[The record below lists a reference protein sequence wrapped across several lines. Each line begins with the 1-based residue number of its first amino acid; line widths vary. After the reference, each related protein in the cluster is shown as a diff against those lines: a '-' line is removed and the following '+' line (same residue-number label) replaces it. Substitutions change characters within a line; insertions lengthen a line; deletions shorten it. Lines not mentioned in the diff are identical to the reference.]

1 MKLSVWRYVFE
12 DLYEVL
18 QSGPKSRKWF
28 FFFPS
33 LMGHWSKGWEK
44 KILNGV
50 IGIWNS
56 RLGVLQVYGHEIM
69 GSNVQMYRLNGLY
82 MLFSFS
88 SFFWHCIEKKN
99 NFIVICFILYVRRVV
114 SICFLCTN
122 KRKLYFLSDF
132 FIVFYLSEEELK
144 VFNIIG
150 QMCTF
155 FWEIYLHVGCTCNVL
170 CYISKACIVIF
181 SKDLQFAFWFMERK
195 NIFAIYFYKIFWEI
209 VPHNIE
215 WALYSEKH
223 SLMPLKFK

>member
-1 MKLSVWRYVFE
+1 MIPLNPYLKSFRNS
-12 DLYEVL
+12 LYEGMYL
-18 QSGPKSRKWF
+18 KICTKSYSLDRKSPILLYRKIF
-28 FFFPS
+28 F
-33 LMGHWSKGWEK
+33 LMGHWSKGWVK

-69 GSNVQMYRLNGLY
+69 GSNVQMYR
-82 MLFSFS
+82 FFP
-88 SFFWHCIEKKN
+88 SFFCWHCIEKKN

-155 FWEIYLHVGCTCNVL
+155 FLKIPSRGMYL
-170 CYISKACIVIF
+170 
-181 SKDLQFAFWFMERK
+181 
-195 NIFAIYFYKIFWEI
+195 
-209 VPHNIE
+209 
-215 WALYSEKH
+215 
-223 SLMPLKFK
+223 